1 MFVRSLGLAT
11 CGLLAACGEDLGEA
25 IIDTSDTAS
34 QTELAVNDTP
44 QVTTGGD
51 TIQIGGLLQAVIQ
64 GHAAAELEDGEP
76 LTVSVTLDVSAAAAP
91 GEEVV
96 FQSRIDR
103 RTRTLIFASGIAA
116 QAGNHLLKATVV
128 FRIA

>member
-1 MFVRSLGLAT
+1 MTNLTDLTVPLSQLTFDGNDKAST
-11 CGLLAACGEDLGEA
+11 LAA
-25 IIDTSDTAS
+25 S
-34 QTELAVNDTP
+34 
-44 QVTTGGD
+44 GD

-64 GHAAAELEDGEP
+64 RHAAAELEDGEP
-76 LTVSVTLDVSAAAAP
+76 LTVSVTFDVSATAAP